1 MSAYG
6 RRCFSDDTMS
16 NDSNIYRKRSGNIMA
31 DVQPLRAIRYV
42 SETIGDL
49 AQVVTP
55 PFDVISE
62 EAQARYYARHPYN
75 VIRLELGQE
84 RPGDTVLNN
93 RYTRAAA
100 TLAEWRLS
108 GVLRQEV
115 APCYYAYQQVFTH
128 AGKTYK
134 R

>member
-55 PFDVISE
+55 PFDVISA
-62 EAQARYYARHPYN
+62 EAQKRYYARNPYN
-75 VIRLELGQE
+75 VIRLELGE
-84 RPGDTVLNN
+84 EHPEDTTLNN

-100 TLAEWRLS
+100 TLAEWRLQ
-108 GVLRQEV
+108 GILRQDDT
-115 APCYYAYQQVFTH
+115 PCYYMYQQLFTH
-128 AGKTYK
+128 DGKTY
-134 R
+134 